1 MSVQENDDLET
12 PLDLSEE
19 EMLCA
24 GGFQFLSKEDAE
36 KARIDERKLEYL
48 DNHVNCSSLSGVQA
62 VYEKAIE
69 NRIFRSPIGWV
80 YLQNLRKQMIEL
92 GAEPESIMPIP
103 VLVAFSHIPQQDDY
117 FPKQRIQRL
126 PEKKKFPVL
135 LFSLVCNAVLV
146 VLVIAMF
153 VIANTSDTDNILNY
167 KRNVTNRY
175 ASWDQ
180 EITQRENTVREK
192 ERKFGLSGSGVSGSV
207 KQTDSSNGESK

>member
-1 MSVQENDDLET
+1 MGIQENNNLET
-12 PLDLSEE
+12 QTDLSEE

-48 DNHVNCSSLSGVQA
+48 DNHVNCNNLAGVQA

-69 NRIFRSPIGWV
+69 NRIFKSPVGWV
-80 YLQNLRKQMIEL
+80 YLQDLRKQMIEL
-92 GAEPESIMPIP
+92 GAEPDSIAPIP
-103 VLVAFSHIPQQDDY
+103 VLVAFSHVPQQDDY
-117 FPKQRIQRL
+117 LPKQRIQRL
-126 PEKKKFPVL
+126 PEKRKFPVL

-153 VIANTSDTDNILNY
+153 FIADTSKADNILNY

-180 EITQRENTVREK
+180 EIAQRENAVREK
-192 ERKFGLSGSGVSGSV
+192 ERELGLSNMEATDDA
-207 KQTDSSNGESK
+207 KQMNSSAGDSE